1 MQSSE
6 FENPYENSIEKK
18 TEIIDTVEINY
29 KIRIRVYQH
38 LYSDIADIFY
48 EYIHLLNPDE
58 IQQIDEDIKT
68 NGLRVINL
76 LKIDNSLE
84 LLWTFQLFYYNNGR
98 LPLTN
103 GLSIVPDVDVP
114 GGEEKINL
122 KNLYEMF
129 RYTSSLGLV
138 SIQFLGVL
146 GIFFGAG
153 VRETKDAITELY
165 KNLSYATLSV
175 ANDWFIFW
183 IYQQVEIFHKKLY
196 PSK

>member
-1 MQSSE
+1 M
-6 FENPYENSIEKK
+6 
-18 TEIIDTVEINY
+18 
-29 KIRIRVYQH
+29 
-38 LYSDIADIFY
+38 
-48 EYIHLLNPDE
+48 
-58 IQQIDEDIKT
+58 
-68 NGLRVINL
+68 
-76 LKIDNSLE
+76 
-84 LLWTFQLFYYNNGR
+84 
-98 LPLTN
+98 PLTN

-175 ANDWFIFW
+175 AND
-183 IYQQVEIFHKKLY
+183 
-196 PSK
+196 

>member
-84 LLWTFQLFYYNNGR
+84 LL
-98 LPLTN
+98 
-103 GLSIVPDVDVP
+103 
-114 GGEEKINL
+114 
-122 KNLYEMF
+122 
-129 RYTSSLGLV
+129 
-138 SIQFLGVL
+138 
-146 GIFFGAG
+146 
-153 VRETKDAITELY
+153 
-165 KNLSYATLSV
+165 
-175 ANDWFIFW
+175 
-183 IYQQVEIFHKKLY
+183 
-196 PSK
+196 